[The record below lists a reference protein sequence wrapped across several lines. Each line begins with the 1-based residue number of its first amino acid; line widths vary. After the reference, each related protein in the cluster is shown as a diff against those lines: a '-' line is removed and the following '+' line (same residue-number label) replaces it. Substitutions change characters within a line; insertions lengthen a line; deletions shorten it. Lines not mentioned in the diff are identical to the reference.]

1 MTRNRRRVSARLVA
15 AVLLLGSS
23 PALAQGSDW
32 PCPQRLVPKLEPGQM
47 WSGPP
52 LDSVPTTPDPAVAA
66 LSPKLMDL
74 HAAPETLTAEV
85 RTFSDGLPAERREE
99 ALTELFAVT
108 LDRLNADRATLISG
122 IKRYARGQRALA
134 EKVAAETRSLEALR
148 QQPSPDPA
156 QLSDLETAR
165 TWDTRIF
172 SDRQHSLR
180 LVCDQP
186 VQVEQRA
193 FALARIIQE
202 QLP

>member
-15 AVLLLGSS
+15 AVLLFGTSS
-23 PALAQGSDW
+23 ALAQGSDW

-47 WSGPP
+47 WSGPA
-52 LDSVPTTPDPAVAA
+52 LDSVPGTPDPAVAA

-74 HAAPETLTAEV
+74 HAAPEALTAEV
-85 RTFSDGLPAERREE
+85 KTFSDGLPAERREA
-99 ALTELFAVT
+99 ALAELFAVT

-148 QQPSPDPA
+148 QQPSPDPV
-156 QLSDLETAR
+156 QLDELETAR

-186 VQVEQRA
+186 VLVEQRA

>member
-15 AVLLLGSS
+15 AVLLLGTS

-47 WSGPP
+47 WSGPA
-52 LDSVPTTPDPAVAA
+52 LDSVPATPDPAVAA
-66 LSPKLMDL
+66 LSPKLLDL
-74 HAAPETLTAEV
+74 HAAPEALTAEV
-85 RTFSDGLPAERREE
+85 KTFSDGLPAERREA
-99 ALTELFAVT
+99 ALAELFAVT

-148 QQPSPDPA
+148 QQPSPDPV
-156 QLSDLETAR
+156 QLDELETAR

-186 VQVEQRA
+186 VLVEQRA

>member
-1 MTRNRRRVSARLVA
+1 MTRDRRRASAQLVA
-15 AVLLLGSS
+15 AVLLLGTS

-32 PCPQRLVPKLEPGQM
+32 PCPQRLVPKLEPGLM
-47 WSGPP
+47 WSGPA
-52 LDSVPTTPDPAVAA
+52 LDSVPATPDPAVAA

-85 RTFSDGLPAERREE
+85 RTFSDGLPAERREA

-108 LDRLNADRATLISG
+108 LDRLNADRATLVSG

-134 EKVAAETRSLEALR
+134 EKVAAETRSLEAVR
-148 QQPSPDPA
+148 QQASPDPA

-186 VQVEQRA
+186 VLVEQRA

>member
-1 MTRNRRRVSARLVA
+1 MTRNRRRASARLVT

-47 WSGPP
+47 WTGPA
-52 LDSVPTTPDPAVAA
+52 LDSVSATPDPAVAA

-74 HAAPETLTAEV
+74 QATPETLTAEV
-85 RTFSDGLPAERREE
+85 RTFSDGVPAERREA

-156 QLSDLETAR
+156 QLTDLETAR

-186 VQVEQRA
+186 VLVEQRA